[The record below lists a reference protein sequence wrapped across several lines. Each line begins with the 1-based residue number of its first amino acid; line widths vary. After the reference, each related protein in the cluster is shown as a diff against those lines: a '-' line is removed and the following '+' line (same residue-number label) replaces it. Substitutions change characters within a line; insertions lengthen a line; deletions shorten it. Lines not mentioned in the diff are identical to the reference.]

1 MKIITTDATLGE
13 LAAIMGKQGGQNPT
27 PQNCTRLLMF
37 GLLACARRRT
47 PSPGD

>member
-13 LAAIMGKQGGQNPT
+13 LAAIMGKQGGQNTT

-37 GLLACARRRT
+37 GLLACVPLRT
-47 PSPGD
+47 SNPGD